1 MSKLRSIIAILA
13 LLAAGPLAATLID
26 SPLIFSLL
34 AQSTIAGL
42 FALSVGFLI
51 RQNGMVSFG
60 HAAFFGLP
68 GYAIAVWIPAGA
80 VPGELVIFGAIIFT
94 TLFAFVI
101 GLAIVRVHGIAF
113 GMLTLALGQGLY
125 QAAARLRGVTG
136 GFDGINLRHLP
147 HDLFGLPVKLLQQPR
162 SMLVVTWLIMALI
175 LTLVWLFSRSH
186 WGRLTEAI
194 RDNEERVRFLGY
206 NTLIPRALIFAA
218 SAMIASIAGV
228 LFIIYNA
235 FISPDTLHW
244 TASGEALIMAI
255 LGGTGAP
262 WGPVVGAFIYFFL
275 KHEAGTYTTHWL
287 SIIGCA
293 VILISALFPSGL
305 AGVIARSI
313 HLLRPRANR

>member
-13 LLAAGPLAATLID
+13 FLTAGPLAATLID
-26 SPLIFSLL
+26 SQLILSLL
-34 AQSTIAGL
+34 VQGTFAAL

-68 GYAIAVWIPAGA
+68 GYAVAVWIQAGI
-80 VPGELVIFGAIIFT
+80 VPGELVILGAIIFT

-101 GLAIVRVHGIAF
+101 GLVIVRVHGIAF
-113 GMLTLALGQGLY
+113 GMLTLALGQGFY
-125 QAAARLRGVTG
+125 QVATRLRGVTG
-136 GFDGINLRHLP
+136 GFDGINLRYLP

-162 SMLVVTWLIMALI
+162 SMLAVTWLIMAVI
-175 LTLVWLFSRSH
+175 VMLVWAFSRSH

-194 RDNEERVRFLGY
+194 RDNEERVRFLGC
-206 NTLIPRALIFAA
+206 NTLVPRALIFAA
-218 SAMIASIAGV
+218 SATIASTAGV
-228 LFIIYNA
+228 LFIVYNA

-255 LGGTGAP
+255 LGGTAAP
-262 WGPVVGAFIYFFL
+262 WGPVVGGFIYFFL
-275 KHEAGTYTTHWL
+275 KHEAGLFTTHWL

-293 VILISALFPSGL
+293 VILVSALFPSGL
-305 AGVIARSI
+305 AGVITQSI
-313 HLLRPRANR
+313 RLLRPGVNR

>member
-1 MSKLRSIIAILA
+1 MSKLRSIIAILV
-13 LLAAGPLAATLID
+13 LLAAGPLAAAVID
-26 SPLIFSLL
+26 SPLMLSLL
-34 AQSTIAGL
+34 VQGTFTAL

-68 GYAIAVWIPAGA
+68 GYAVAVCIPTDV
-80 VPGELVIFGAIIFT
+80 VPGELVILGAIILT

-125 QAAARLRGVTG
+125 QAATRLRGVTG
-136 GFDGINLRHLP
+136 GFDGISLRHLP
-147 HDLFGLPVKLLQQPR
+147 HELFGMPVRLLQQPR
-162 SMLVVTWLIMALI
+162 PMLVITWLIMAVI
-175 LTLVWLFSRSH
+175 LVLVWLFSRSH

-206 NTLIPRALIFAA
+206 NTLTARALIFAA
-218 SAMIASIAGV
+218 SATIAAVAGV

-244 TASGEALIMAI
+244 TASGSALIMAI
-255 LGGTGAP
+255 LGGTGTP
-262 WGPVVGAFIYFFL
+262 WGPVAGAFIYFFL
-275 KHEAGTYTTHWL
+275 KHEAGIYTTHWL

-293 VILISALFPSGL
+293 VILVSAFFSSGL
-305 AGVIARSI
+305 AGVITRGLY
-313 HLLRPRANR
+313 LLRPRANR